1 MKKDNTDKKSSWGA
15 AGVSV
20 LKEFFLNFSGPG
32 HLYYEENL
40 SDEGIRKKEF
50 IWGPILLMFAG
61 LSVLFRYHVQ

>member
-40 SDEGIRKKEF
+40 SDEGIRKKEKL
-50 IWGPILLMFAG
+50 I
-61 LSVLFRYHVQ
+61 SVHMRFLYRQQ